1 MVPRLGTGAKS
12 DRLPRYMSDKMCSR
26 SQIGGGGLDVCLYKT
41 RYRNVSTKFVSFIDV
56 PHLYCLQVILGTS
69 FSISVFVTGHM
80 RSGRNFPLRCHTGS
94 QTRLFQHR
102 GYWVRGCCPRLFL

>member
-12 DRLPRYMSDKMCSR
+12 DRLPRNMSDKMCSR

-41 RYRNVSTKFVSFIDV
+41 RYRNVSTKFASFIDV

-80 RSGRNFPLRCHTGS
+80 RSGRNFPLWCH
-94 QTRLFQHR
+94 TRLFQRR
-102 GYWVRGCCPRLFL
+102 GYWVRGCCPHLFL